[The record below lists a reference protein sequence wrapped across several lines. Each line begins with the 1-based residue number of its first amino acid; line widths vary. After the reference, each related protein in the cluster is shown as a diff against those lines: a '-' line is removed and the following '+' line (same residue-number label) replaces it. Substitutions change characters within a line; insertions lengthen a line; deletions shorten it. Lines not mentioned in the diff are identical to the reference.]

1 MTMSRE
7 HLLRSLSEL
16 EPRLKARGV
25 THLALFGTRAREDNR
40 PDSDVDVAI
49 EVDPGAK
56 FSLIDLVGVEREI
69 QEKTSLPGNV
79 FMRRSLEPDFAT
91 SLARDG
97 IQVF

>member
-1 MTMSRE
+1 M
-7 HLLRSLSEL
+7 
-16 EPRLKARGV
+16 